1 MGVPDKSSSRACA
14 DRFATTHWSVVLAA
28 RDGDSSTSV
37 AALERLCRSYW
48 QPVYAYLRR
57 DGHSPED
64 AQDLTQEFLSRL
76 VHKDWLAHLQDQRGR
91 FRSFLLTFLKHFL
104 SDQRQ
109 RAKRLKRGGGR
120 ALVSLDAFEE
130 EDRAKFEPVD
140 GLTADQA
147 YERRWAQAVMAQAA
161 ARLREDYA
169 ARGKLALFDQLKDLQ
184 PGEAGKRSY
193 AQIGAELGLSEQAI
207 KNAVHALRGRHREI
221 LRDEIAHTVRDR
233 GEVDGE
239 IQHLMRVFGG

>member
-1 MGVPDKSSSRACA
+1 
-14 DRFATTHWSVVLAA
+14 
-28 RDGDSSTSV
+28 
-37 AALERLCRSYW
+37 
-48 QPVYAYLRR
+48 VYAYLRR

-140 GLTADQA
+140 GLTADQT

-193 AQIGAELGLSEQAI
+193 AKLGPNSAYPNKPLRMQCMLCGA
-207 KNAVHALRGRHREI
+207 VTGRFCAMKSRT
-221 LRDEIAHTVRDR
+221 RSGIAGRSMGKSST
-233 GEVDGE
+233 
-239 IQHLMRVFGG
+239 